1 MGAATHR
8 RLLCD
13 VPKRLIRCDTH
24 YRSILAFQCEARA
37 VTDIAERH
45 SRACKGVVTA
55 VTAVQIAF
63 SQLVLLH
70 LQLCRA
76 CFFEVFED
84 EVHQTIIANRLFKA
98 GEKVAIGASGTCIPV
113 AIVLQSCC
121 MHTDHLIDIND
132 SPASTGTPIH
142 TGC

>member
-13 VPKRLIRCDTH
+13 VPKHLIRCDTH
-24 YRSILAFQCEARA
+24 YGSTLESQCEARA

-45 SRACKGVVTA
+45 SHACKGVVSA
-55 VTAVQIAF
+55 CTAVQIAC

-76 CFFEVFED
+76 CFYEVFED

-98 GEKVAIGASGTCIPV
+98 GEKVAIGASGTC
-113 AIVLQSCC
+113 
-121 MHTDHLIDIND
+121 
-132 SPASTGTPIH
+132 TPIS
-142 TGC
+142 TVL